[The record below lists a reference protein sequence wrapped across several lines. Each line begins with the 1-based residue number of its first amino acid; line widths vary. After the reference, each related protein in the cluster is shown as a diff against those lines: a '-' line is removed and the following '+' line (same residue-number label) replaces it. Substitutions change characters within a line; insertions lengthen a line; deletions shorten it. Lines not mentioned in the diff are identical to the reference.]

1 MPTILPLRDM
11 QLDGQHVEAGKPVAV
26 SKDAAQLALRMGW
39 AEEVDAK
46 AKLATKPA
54 KPTDKD

>member
-1 MPTILPLRDM
+1 MTTILPLRDM

-46 AKLATKPA
+46 PATKPA
-54 KPTDKD
+54 KPTDRD